1 VTLPDMTVGRSGSE
15 AAAAS
20 SLRSQATAPYPRS
33 DPSRADALC
42 APALFAGCAIA
53 FLVYPNKEFL
63 GDDDYLYM
71 RGFVGFAKLILP
83 AYFTRSG
90 LTGLEAY
97 GRDLLDQV
105 FFLRHGPFPSLLF
118 GAWYAGWEALG
129 LPFSFFF
136 YRLPI
141 ALLASL
147 VPVIFYRVLRNCR
160 YGVMLSLL
168 AATILAAS
176 PIYFGAARGVATY
189 FAIGVVFAQAL
200 AVWALQRL
208 DRAPDRPVVPGLALY
223 VLVCSDPLFFLALPA
238 LLLAF
243 ALRNASLVCLIRAPN
258 RMLGIIRD
266 GAAPLRQPWL
276 WVPPAVAIIALVTA
290 TIVAEI
296 VNRLNIFGYDRLTSL
311 SSIFRAHAAAG
322 GHFESLG
329 SRLLLQGAMTFG
341 ELAPIATL
349 VTVVLLVWR
358 RGHPIK
364 GMEAWFGL
372 IAAIGYGI
380 LFYGLT
386 PSPYWTTVLY
396 QIYLIVPLLLLLIT
410 ITGMSVSRHASTLLL
425 SVLLASSIAGTA
437 AFVWHQPTVHQR
449 ELTSYV
455 THGTSHPNHG
465 SKALGYLIREALGTA
480 MSRTSEL
487 PMSVT
492 IRAPDGPTSALAFS
506 GLMFDGE
513 YFRFRFRRAPAIA
526 VVQELPDGDSGSCA
540 AALQARV
547 TVGHDRNRAAER
559 LVQCVLDGDRP
570 IVAVTVVAPS
580 GMLPEDQASTYQLT
594 ELEARFDA
602 RYGRLLD
609 LFPP

>member
-1 VTLPDMTVGRSGSE
+1 MTVGRSGSE
-15 AAAAS
+15 ATAAP
-20 SLRSQATAPYPRS
+20 SLRSPATAPYPRS

-83 AYFTRSG
+83 AYFTRPG

-129 LPFSFFF
+129 LPFSFYF
-136 YRLPI
+136 YRVPL

-147 VPVIFYRVLRNCR
+147 VPVIFYRVLRKCGF
-160 YGVMLSLL
+160 GVMLSLL

-176 PIYFGAARGVATY
+176 PIYIGAARGVATY
-189 FAIGVVFAQAL
+189 FAIGIVFAQAL

-223 VLVCSDPLFFLALPA
+223 VLVCSDPLFFLDLPA

-243 ALRNASLVCLIRAPN
+243 ALRNASLASLIRVPS

-266 GAAPLRQPWL
+266 GAAPLGRPWV
-276 WVPPAVAIIALVTA
+276 WVPPSVAIIALLTA
-290 TIVAEI
+290 TIVVEI
-296 VNRLNIFGYDRLTSL
+296 LNRLNILGYDRVTAL
-311 SSIFRAHAAAG
+311 SSIFRAHAVAS
-322 GHFESLG
+322 GHFESFG
-329 SRLLLQGAMTFG
+329 SRLFQQGAMTFG
-341 ELAPIATL
+341 ELAPVATL
-349 VTVVLLVWR
+349 ATVVLLVWR

-364 GMEAWFGL
+364 GVEAWFGL
-372 IAAIGYGI
+372 IGVAGYGV
-380 LFYGLT
+380 LFYSLT
-386 PSPYWTTVLY
+386 PWSYWTTVLY
-396 QIYLIVPLLLLLIT
+396 QIYLIAPLLLLIT
-410 ITGMSVSRHASTLLL
+410 ITGMAVSRHASTLLL

-437 AFVWHQPTVHQR
+437 AFVWHQPTVRQR

-480 MSRTSEL
+480 MSRTSGL

-513 YFRFRFRRAPAIA
+513 YFRFRFRRAPAIT
-526 VVQELPDGDSGSCA
+526 VVQELPDGDSGSCV

-580 GMLPEDQASTYQLT
+580 GMLPDDQASTYQLT